1 MLWKYSPSLADWDI
15 SVSYAIHTKDVKKV
29 EYFLVEF
36 KIIRF
41 NFSMDSNCIYEI
53 SWNLAMRFIWTCLF
67 WMLKLWQIFL
77 RIPVK
82 YMSGQ
87 ITGGQMGELP
97 SLYSRSTPC
106 CSSLADG
113 DLNSTETFVM
123 VSPRQYLLHILM
135 RTEKYFGPLTACFWQ
150 TAVCYN

>member
-1 MLWKYSPSLADWDI
+1 
-15 SVSYAIHTKDVKKV
+15 
-29 EYFLVEF
+29 
-36 KIIRF
+36 
-41 NFSMDSNCIYEI
+41 
-53 SWNLAMRFIWTCLF
+53 
-67 WMLKLWQIFL
+67 
-77 RIPVK
+77 
-82 YMSGQ
+82 MSGQ

-150 TAVCYN
+150 TAVCYNQLKKTRSSLTFLFHFDPTFNCPDIRKLCKGKGDLLSVHSWKSPTYNFFLFFSPWQKLSHYLIIFCLI